1 VAGKEKEIKAKI
13 KLEGEKEYSA
23 ALQTAQ
29 RNLKTLR
36 SELKAETAELGAN
49 ATAQE
54 KNRLKAESLKK
65 QIAEQEKI
73 VETLRK
79 QLAEAKRDYGDNED
93 VVQKYTQ
100 QLNYA
105 RATLGN
111 MQGDLQRL
119 SGEYRNVGNATNA
132 GIVATK
138 SFADSLASIGSVGD
152 SISGSIEDIFTGM
165 ISTVVNAVEQLWD
178 LVGDTASKANNWTDI
193 AGYWGTDPA
202 TIERYARATEASA
215 NSFSDL
221 ESIVSRIVLGGKTDK
236 ITEMLGVSDVN
247 YTNQWDYAMA
257 VMDRI
262 SELTQSGN
270 MPDNFWEEVFGEKKA
285 TKAMDL
291 VNDWQTIQEGLQ
303 TFNADEG
310 GLGVGTDSLE
320 VLNDLWVKM
329 SEITEMWTALKDSV
343 VAGLA
348 PIALDLSVNV
358 TGAFKAL
365 NDFLKADTQ
374 EERDK
379 ALEDLRLNVEGF
391 FKTLKEKLDEAIATL
406 GEVGKSLQGSE
417 DPIVKAIGNA
427 LVTIKDALSWFMD
440 ENNIEKVKAGIGA
453 IFGIWLTAKLAAVA
467 AKLTSII
474 AQINLIKTFSVGK
487 GLLGALGGGGAAEAV
502 GSAAGGAAGAGGGLF
517 SGMFSGIKAAAM
529 KWNASNAALAIP
541 EVSAGVTSVGSALM
555 AAAPLLMVGGAIALD
570 KNEKAIYQSNTEE
583 AEAYVDSI
591 TESITDLADNADA
604 VDTAKLEAV
613 GNLVQL
619 LGEALSG
626 QQDPAKEAAA
636 IDALRNSGMTDVITD
651 SQMQQLNEG
660 TMDYE
665 MTQTL
670 WNILG
675 QLETHYRTLN
685 DPTTYANPI
694 QPNTQDSETASV
706 MRGAPKAIAQAVAN
720 AMSGFSVRMDG
731 VTVGRLVA
739 PYVSQQIARD
749 MVY

>member
-1 VAGKEKEIKAKI
+1 MAGKEKEIKAKI

-54 KNRLKAESLKK
+54 KNRLKAENLKK
-65 QIAEQEKI
+65 QIAEQEKV
-73 VETLRK
+73 VETYRK
-79 QLAEAKRDYGDNED
+79 QLAEVKRDYGDNED

-152 SISGSIEDIFTGM
+152 SISSSIEDIFTGM
-165 ISTVVNAVEQLWD
+165 ISTVVSAVEQLWD
-178 LVGDTASKANNWTDI
+178 VVSDSAARANNYTDI
-193 AGYWGTDPA
+193 AGYWGTDAETIQKYAGAVEA
-202 TIERYARATEASA
+202 TAKDFA
-215 NSFSDL
+215 DL
-221 ESIVSRIVLGGKTDK
+221 ETVVSRIVLGGKTDK

-262 SELTQSGN
+262 HELDKSGGLA
-270 MPDNFWEEVFGEKKA
+270 DNFWEEIFGEKKSL
-285 TKAMDL
+285 KAMNL
-291 VNDWQTIQEGLQ
+291 VRDWEAIQEGLA
-303 TFNADEG
+303 TFDADAGGHGATTEG
-310 GLGVGTDSLE
+310 LQN
-320 VLNDLWVKM
+320 LNELSVSIASVEAKLR
-329 SEITEMWTALKDSV
+329 ALKMTLSEK
-343 VAGLA
+343 LA
-348 PIALDLSVNV
+348 PIALNLMVNV
-358 TGAFKAL
+358 HGSLDAL
-365 NDFLKADTQ
+365 NDFMKAETE
-374 EERDK
+374 EERAAAIKD
-379 ALEDLRLNVEGF
+379 LEDNITEF
-391 FKTLKEKLDEAIATL
+391 FKKIADALRTAIQAVSDVGKEFQGSDDPILKTL
-406 GEVGKSLQGSE
+406 G
-417 DPIVKAIGNA
+417 DIM
-427 LVTIKDALSWFMD
+427 VTITDALSWFMD

-474 AQINLIKTFSVGK
+474 AQINLVKTFSVGK
-487 GLLGALGGGGAAEAV
+487 GLLGAFGGSGAAEAV
-502 GSAAGGAAGAGGGLF
+502 GSAAGGAAGGGLF
-517 SGMFSGIKAAAM
+517 ALIGSGIKEKASSAASSVASGASTAGYYLANTPWVTNAAALAVPGAVIGGVAAMQAHVNKQIDDKVNATAESIMEMAESVQGLDEGRVDAMLSLVDGISEALSSTGDMGKISGVLDILKGMDLDGIVSENDQELIGKFGTDANELDQIEVNELLQRVFSGID
-529 KWNASNAALAIP
+529 
-541 EVSAGVTSVGSALM
+541 EYVHTVS
-555 AAAPLLMVGGAIALD
+555 
-570 KNEKAIYQSNTEE
+570 
-583 AEAYVDSI
+583 
-591 TESITDLADNADA
+591 
-604 VDTAKLEAV
+604 
-613 GNLVQL
+613 
-619 LGEALSG
+619 
-626 QQDPAKEAAA
+626 
-636 IDALRNSGMTDVITD
+636 
-651 SQMQQLNEG
+651 
-660 TMDYE
+660 
-665 MTQTL
+665 
-670 WNILG
+670 
-675 QLETHYRTLN
+675 

-706 MRGAPKAIAQAVAN
+706 MRGAPKAIAQAVTN

-731 VTVGRLVA
+731 ATVGRLVA

>member
-1 VAGKEKEIKAKI
+1 MAGKEKEIKAKI

-54 KNRLKAESLKK
+54 KNRLKAENLKK
-65 QIAEQEKI
+65 QIAEQEKV

-93 VVQKYTQ
+93 VVQKYAQ

-119 SGEYRNVGNATNA
+119 GGEYRNVGNATNA

-152 SISGSIEDIFTGM
+152 SISSSIEDIFTSM
-165 ISTVVNAVEQLWD
+165 ISTVVSAVEQLWD
-178 LVGDTASKANNWTDI
+178 IVSDSAARANNYTDI
-193 AGYWGTDPA
+193 AGYWGTDAETIQKYAGAVEA
-202 TIERYARATEASA
+202 TAKDFA
-215 NSFSDL
+215 DL
-221 ESIVSRIVLGGKTDK
+221 ETVVSRIVLGGKTDK

-262 SELTQSGN
+262 HELDKSGGLA
-270 MPDNFWEEVFGEKKA
+270 DNFWEEIFGEKKSL
-285 TKAMDL
+285 KAMNL
-291 VNDWQTIQEGLQ
+291 VRDWEAIQEGLA
-303 TFNADEG
+303 TFDADAGGHGATTEG
-310 GLGVGTDSLE
+310 LQN
-320 VLNDLWVKM
+320 LN
-329 SEITEMWTALKDSV
+329 E
-343 VAGLA
+343 
-348 PIALDLSVNV
+348 LSVNIASV
-358 TGAFKAL
+358 QAKWEALKMTLSEKLAPTALNLMVNVHGSLDAL
-365 NDFLKADTQ
+365 NDFMKAETE
-374 EERDK
+374 EERAAAIKD
-379 ALEDLRLNVEGF
+379 LEDNITEF
-391 FKTLKEKLDEAIATL
+391 FKKIADALRTAIQAVSDVGKEFQGSDDPILKTL
-406 GEVGKSLQGSE
+406 G
-417 DPIVKAIGNA
+417 DIM
-427 LVTIKDALSWFMD
+427 VTITKALSWFMD

-474 AQINLIKTFSVGK
+474 AQINLVKTFSVGK
-487 GLLGALGGGGAAEAV
+487 GLLGAVGGSGAAEAV
-502 GSAAGGAAGAGGGLF
+502 GSAAGGAAGAGGGL
-517 SGMFSGIKAAAM
+517 FSGIKAAAM

-541 EVSAGVTSVGSALM
+541 EVSAGATSVGSALM
-555 AAAPLLMVGGAIALD
+555 MAAPLLMVGGAIALD

-626 QQDPAKEAAA
+626 QIDPAKEYEA
-636 IDALRNSGMTDVITD
+636 IEALRNSGMTDVITD

-660 TMDYE
+660 MMDSE

-670 WNILG
+670 WNILS
-675 QLETHYRTLN
+675 QLETHYRTLS
-685 DPTTYANPI
+685 DPTANANPI

-706 MRGAPKAIAQAVAN
+706 MRGAPKAIAQAVTN

>member
-1 VAGKEKEIKAKI
+1 MAGKEKEIKAKI

-54 KNRLKAESLKK
+54 KNRLKAENLKK
-65 QIAEQEKI
+65 QIAEQEKV

-93 VVQKYTQ
+93 VVQKYAQ

-152 SISGSIEDIFTGM
+152 SISSAIEDIFTGM
-165 ISTVVNAVEQLWD
+165 ISTVASAVEQLWD
-178 LVGDTASKANNWTDI
+178 IVSDSAARANNYTDI
-193 AGYWGTDPA
+193 AGYWGTDAETIQKYAGAVEA
-202 TIERYARATEASA
+202 TAKDFA
-215 NSFSDL
+215 DL
-221 ESIVSRIVLGGKTDK
+221 ETVVSRIVLGGKTDK

-262 SELTQSGN
+262 HELDKSGGLA
-270 MPDNFWEEVFGEKKA
+270 DNFWEEIFGEKKSL
-285 TKAMDL
+285 KAMNL
-291 VNDWQTIQEGLQ
+291 VRDWEAIQEGLA
-303 TFNADEG
+303 TFDADAGGHGATTEG
-310 GLGVGTDSLE
+310 LQN
-320 VLNDLWVKM
+320 LNELSVSIASVEAKWRALKM
-329 SEITEMWTALKDSV
+329 TLSEKLAPTALN
-343 VAGLA
+343 LM
-348 PIALDLSVNV
+348 VNV
-358 TGAFKAL
+358 HGSLDAL
-365 NDFLKADTQ
+365 NDFMKAETE
-374 EERDK
+374 EERAAAIKD
-379 ALEDLRLNVEGF
+379 LEDNITEF
-391 FKTLKEKLDEAIATL
+391 FKKIADALRTAIQAVSDVGKEFQGSDDPILKTL
-406 GEVGKSLQGSE
+406 G
-417 DPIVKAIGNA
+417 DIM
-427 LVTIKDALSWFMD
+427 VTITDALSWFMD

-474 AQINLIKTFSVGK
+474 AQINLVKTFSVGK

-517 SGMFSGIKAAAM
+517 SGIKAAAM

-541 EVSAGVTSVGSALM
+541 EVSAGATSVGSALM
-555 AAAPLLMVGGAIALD
+555 LAAPLLMVGGAIALD
-570 KNEKAIYQSNTEE
+570 KDQKAIYQSNTEE

-619 LGEALSG
+619 LGDALSG

-706 MRGAPKAIAQAVAN
+706 MRGVPRAITQAIKDAL
-720 AMSGFSVRMDG
+720 AGFGVTMDG
-731 VTVGRLVA
+731 ATVGRLVA
-739 PYVSQQIARD
+739 PYVSRQIARE
-749 MVY
+749 MEY

>member
-1 VAGKEKEIKAKI
+1 MAGKEKEIKTTI
-13 KLEGEKEYSA
+13 KLEGENEYRA
-23 ALQTAQ
+23 AIKDAQ
-29 RNLKTLR
+29 RHIKTLK

-65 QIAEQEKI
+65 QIAEQEKV

-93 VVQKYTQ
+93 VVQQYTQ

-119 SGEYRNVGNATNA
+119 GGEYRNVGNATNA

-152 SISGSIEDIFTGM
+152 SISSSIEDIFTGM
-165 ISTVVNAVEQLWD
+165 ISTVVSAVEQLWD
-178 LVGDTASKANNWTDI
+178 LVGDTASKANNWSDI

-215 NSFSDL
+215 NSFTDL
-221 ESIVSRIVLGGKTDK
+221 ESVVSRIVLGGKTDK

-247 YTNQWDYAMA
+247 YSNQWDYAMA

-262 SELTQSGN
+262 SELSQSGN

-329 SEITEMWTALKDSV
+329 SEITEMWTSLKDSV

-365 NDFLKADTQ
+365 NDFLKADTK
-374 EERDK
+374 EERNK
-379 ALEDLRLNVEGF
+379 ALEDLKTNVEGF
-391 FKTLKEKLDEAIATL
+391 FNTLREKLEEAIATL
-406 GEVGKSLQGSE
+406 GEVGESLQGSE

-474 AQINLIKTFSVGK
+474 AQINLVKTFSVGK
-487 GLLGALGGGGAAEAV
+487 GLLGTLGGGGAAEAV

-517 SGMFSGIKAAAM
+517 SGIKAAAM
-529 KWNASNAALAIP
+529 RWNASNAALTIP

-555 AAAPLLMVGGAIALD
+555 SASPLLMVGGAIALD
-570 KNEKAIYQSNTEE
+570 KYQKGIYQSNTEE

-619 LGEALSG
+619 LGDALSG
-626 QQDPAKEAAA
+626 QIDPAKEYEA
-636 IDALRNSGMTDVITD
+636 IEALRNSGMTDVITD

-660 TMDYE
+660 TMDSE

-670 WNILG
+670 WNILS

-706 MRGAPKAIAQAVAN
+706 MRGAPKAIAQAVTN

-749 MVY
+749 MVS

>member
-1 VAGKEKEIKAKI
+1 MAGKEKEIKAKI

-54 KNRLKAESLKK
+54 KNRLKAENLKK
-65 QIAEQEKI
+65 QIAEQEKV

-93 VVQKYTQ
+93 VVQKYAQ

-152 SISGSIEDIFTGM
+152 SISSAIEDIFTGM
-165 ISTVVNAVEQLWD
+165 ISTVASAVEQLWD

-215 NSFSDL
+215 NSFTDL
-221 ESIVSRIVLGGKTDK
+221 ESVVSRIVLGGKTDK

-262 SELTQSGN
+262 SELSQSGN

-329 SEITEMWTALKDSV
+329 SEITEMWTSLKDSV
-343 VAGLA
+343 AAGLA
-348 PIALDLSVNV
+348 PIFLDLSVNV

-374 EERDK
+374 EERNK
-379 ALEDLRLNVEGF
+379 ALGDLKTNVEGF
-391 FKTLKEKLDEAIATL
+391 FNKLREELEKAIDTL

-417 DPIVKAIGNA
+417 DPIVKAIGNV

-474 AQINLIKTFSVGK
+474 AQINLVKTFSVGK
-487 GLLGALGGGGAAEAV
+487 GLLGAVGGSGAAEAV

-517 SGMFSGIKAAAM
+517 SGIKAAAM
-529 KWNASNAALAIP
+529 KWNASNAALTIP

-555 AAAPLLMVGGAIALD
+555 SASPLLMVGGAIALD
-570 KNEKAIYQSNTEE
+570 KYQKGIYQSNTEE

-619 LGEALSG
+619 LGDALSG

-706 MRGAPKAIAQAVAN
+706 MRGVPRAITQAIKDAL
-720 AMSGFSVRMDG
+720 AGFGVTMDG
-731 VTVGRLVA
+731 ATVGRLVA
-739 PYVSQQIARD
+739 PYVSRQIARE
-749 MVY
+749 MEY

>member
-1 VAGKEKEIKAKI
+1 MAGKEKEIKAKI

-54 KNRLKAESLKK
+54 KNRLKAENLKK
-65 QIAEQEKI
+65 QIAEQEKV

-93 VVQKYTQ
+93 VVQKYAQ

-152 SISGSIEDIFTGM
+152 SISSSIEDIFTGM
-165 ISTVVNAVEQLWD
+165 ISTVVSAVEQLWD

-215 NSFSDL
+215 NSFTDL
-221 ESIVSRIVLGGKTDK
+221 ESVVSRIVLGGKTDK

-262 SELTQSGN
+262 SELSQSGN

-329 SEITEMWTALKDSV
+329 SEITEMWTSLKDSV
-343 VAGLA
+343 AAGLA
-348 PIALDLSVNV
+348 PIFLDLSVNV

-374 EERDK
+374 EERNK
-379 ALEDLRLNVEGF
+379 ALGDLKTNVEGF
-391 FKTLKEKLDEAIATL
+391 FNKLREELEKAIDTL

-417 DPIVKAIGNA
+417 DPIVKAIGNV

-474 AQINLIKTFSVGK
+474 AQINLVKTFSVGK
-487 GLLGALGGGGAAEAV
+487 GLLGAVGGSGAAEAV
-502 GSAAGGAAGAGGGLF
+502 GSAAGGAAGGGLF
-517 SGMFSGIKAAAM
+517 ARIGSGIKEKASSAASSVASGASTAGYYLANTPWVTNAAALAVPGAVIGGVAAMQAHVNKQIDDKVNATAESIMEMAESVQGLDEGRVDAMLSLVDGISEALSSTGDMGKISGVLDILKGMDLDGIVSENDQELIGKFGTDANELDQIEVNELLQRVFSGID
-529 KWNASNAALAIP
+529 
-541 EVSAGVTSVGSALM
+541 EYVHTVS
-555 AAAPLLMVGGAIALD
+555 
-570 KNEKAIYQSNTEE
+570 
-583 AEAYVDSI
+583 
-591 TESITDLADNADA
+591 
-604 VDTAKLEAV
+604 
-613 GNLVQL
+613 
-619 LGEALSG
+619 
-626 QQDPAKEAAA
+626 
-636 IDALRNSGMTDVITD
+636 
-651 SQMQQLNEG
+651 
-660 TMDYE
+660 
-665 MTQTL
+665 
-670 WNILG
+670 
-675 QLETHYRTLN
+675 

-706 MRGAPKAIAQAVAN
+706 MRGAPKAIAQAVTN

-731 VTVGRLVA
+731 ATVGRLVA

>member
-1 VAGKEKEIKAKI
+1 MAGKEKEIKAKI

-54 KNRLKAESLKK
+54 KNRLKAENLKK
-65 QIAEQEKI
+65 QIAEQEKV

-93 VVQKYTQ
+93 VVQKYAQ

-119 SGEYRNVGNATNA
+119 GGEYRNVGNATNA

-152 SISGSIEDIFTGM
+152 SISSSIEDIFTGM
-165 ISTVVNAVEQLWD
+165 ISTVVSAVEQLWD

-215 NSFSDL
+215 NSFTDL
-221 ESIVSRIVLGGKTDK
+221 ESVVSRIVLGGKTDK

-262 SELTQSGN
+262 SELSQSGN

-329 SEITEMWTALKDSV
+329 SEITEMWTSLKDSV

-374 EERDK
+374 EERNK
-379 ALEDLRLNVEGF
+379 ALEDLKTNVEGF
-391 FKTLKEKLDEAIATL
+391 FDTLREELEKAIDTL

-417 DPIVKAIGNA
+417 DPIVKAIGNV

-474 AQINLIKTFSVGK
+474 AQINLVKTFSVGK
-487 GLLGALGGGGAAEAV
+487 GLLGAVGGSGAAEAV

-517 SGMFSGIKAAAM
+517 SGIKAAAM
-529 KWNASNAALAIP
+529 KWNASNAALTIP

-555 AAAPLLMVGGAIALD
+555 SASPLLMVGGAIALD
-570 KNEKAIYQSNTEE
+570 KYQKGIYKSNTEE

-613 GNLVQL
+613 GSLVQL
-619 LGEALSG
+619 LGDTLSG
-626 QQDPAKEAAA
+626 QIDPAKEAAA

-660 TMDYE
+660 TMDSK

-706 MRGAPKAIAQAVAN
+706 MRGVPRAITQAIKDAL
-720 AMSGFSVRMDG
+720 AGFGVTMDG
-731 VTVGRLVA
+731 ATVGRLVA
-739 PYVSQQIARD
+739 PYVSRQIARE
-749 MVY
+749 MEY

>member
-1 VAGKEKEIKAKI
+1 MAGKEKEIKAKI

-65 QIAEQEKI
+65 QIAEQEKV
-73 VETLRK
+73 VETYRK
-79 QLAEAKRDYGDNED
+79 QLAEVKRDYGDNED

-119 SGEYRNVGNATNA
+119 GGEYRNVGNATNA

-152 SISGSIEDIFTGM
+152 SISSSIEDIFTGM
-165 ISTVVNAVEQLWD
+165 ISTVVSAVEQLWD
-178 LVGDTASKANNWTDI
+178 VVSDSAARANNYTDI
-193 AGYWGTDPA
+193 AGYWGTDAETIQKYAGAVEA
-202 TIERYARATEASA
+202 TAKDFA
-215 NSFSDL
+215 DL
-221 ESIVSRIVLGGKTDK
+221 ETVVSRLVLGGKTDK

-262 SELTQSGN
+262 HELDKSGGLA
-270 MPDNFWEEVFGEKKA
+270 DNFWEEIFGEKKSL
-285 TKAMDL
+285 KAMNL
-291 VNDWQTIQEGLQ
+291 VRDWEAIQEGLA
-303 TFNADEG
+303 TFDADAGGHGATTEG
-310 GLGVGTDSLE
+310 LQN
-320 VLNDLWVKM
+320 LNELSVSIASVEAKWRALKM
-329 SEITEMWTALKDSV
+329 TLSEKLAPTALN
-343 VAGLA
+343 LM
-348 PIALDLSVNV
+348 VNV
-358 TGAFKAL
+358 HGSLDAL
-365 NDFLKADTQ
+365 NDFMKAETE
-374 EERDK
+374 EERAAAIKD
-379 ALEDLRLNVEGF
+379 LEDNITEFFNKIADALRAAIQAVSDVGKEFQGSDDPIL
-391 FKTLKEKLDEAIATL
+391 KTLGDIM
-406 GEVGKSLQGSE
+406 
-417 DPIVKAIGNA
+417 
-427 LVTIKDALSWFMD
+427 VTITDALSWFMD

-474 AQINLIKTFSVGK
+474 AQINLVKTFSVGK
-487 GLLGALGGGGAAEAV
+487 GLLGALGGSGAAEAV

-517 SGMFSGIKAAAM
+517 SAIKAAAM
-529 KWNASNAALAIP
+529 KWNASNAALTIP
-541 EVSAGVTSVGSALM
+541 EVGAGVTSVGSALM
-555 AAAPLLMVGGAIALD
+555 SASPLLMAGGAIALD
-570 KNEKAIYQSNTEE
+570 KYQKGIYQSNTEE

-619 LGEALSG
+619 LGDALSG
-626 QQDPAKEAAA
+626 QQDPAKEFAA

-660 TMDYE
+660 TMDSE

-694 QPNTQDSETASV
+694 QSNTQDSETASV
-706 MRGAPKAIAQAVAN
+706 MRGAPKAIAQAVTN

>member
-1 VAGKEKEIKAKI
+1 MAGKEKEIKAKI

-65 QIAEQEKI
+65 QIAEQEKV
-73 VETLRK
+73 VETYRK
-79 QLAEAKRDYGDNED
+79 QLAEVKRDYGDNED

-119 SGEYRNVGNATNA
+119 GGEYRNVGNATNA

-152 SISGSIEDIFTGM
+152 SISSSIEDIFTGM
-165 ISTVVNAVEQLWD
+165 ISTVVSAVEQLWD
-178 LVGDTASKANNWTDI
+178 VVSDSAARANNYTDI
-193 AGYWGTDPA
+193 AGYWGTDAETIQKYAGAVEA
-202 TIERYARATEASA
+202 TAKDFA
-215 NSFSDL
+215 DL
-221 ESIVSRIVLGGKTDK
+221 ETVVSRLVLGGKTDK

-262 SELTQSGN
+262 HELDKSGGLA
-270 MPDNFWEEVFGEKKA
+270 DNFWEEIFGEKKSL
-285 TKAMDL
+285 KAMNL
-291 VNDWQTIQEGLQ
+291 VRDWEAIQEGLA
-303 TFNADEG
+303 TFDADAGGHGATTEG
-310 GLGVGTDSLE
+310 LKN
-320 VLNDLWVKM
+320 LNELSVSIASVQAKW
-329 SEITEMWTALKDSV
+329 EALKMTLSEK
-343 VAGLA
+343 LA
-348 PIALDLSVNV
+348 PTALDLMVNV
-358 TGAFKAL
+358 HGSLDAL
-365 NDFLKADTQ
+365 NDFMKAETE
-374 EERDK
+374 EERAAAIKD
-379 ALEDLRLNVEGF
+379 LEDNITEFFNKIADALRAAIQAVSDVGKEFQGSDDPIL
-391 FKTLKEKLDEAIATL
+391 KTLGDIM
-406 GEVGKSLQGSE
+406 
-417 DPIVKAIGNA
+417 
-427 LVTIKDALSWFMD
+427 VTITDALSWFMD

-453 IFGIWLTAKLAAVA
+453 IFGIWLTTKLAAVA

-474 AQINLIKTFSVGK
+474 AQINLVKTFSVGK
-487 GLLGALGGGGAAEAV
+487 GLLGAVGGSGAAEAV

-517 SGMFSGIKAAAM
+517 SGIKAAAM
-529 KWNASNAALAIP
+529 KWNASNAALTIP

-555 AAAPLLMVGGAIALD
+555 SASPLLMVGGAIALD
-570 KNEKAIYQSNTEE
+570 KYQKGIYQSNTEE

-613 GNLVQL
+613 GSLVQL
-619 LGEALSG
+619 LGDALSG
-626 QQDPAKEAAA
+626 QIDQAKEAAA

-660 TMDYE
+660 TMDSE

-694 QPNTQDSETASV
+694 QSNTQDSETASV
-706 MRGAPKAIAQAVAN
+706 MRGAPKAIAQAVTN

>member
-1 VAGKEKEIKAKI
+1 MAGKEKEIKAKI

-65 QIAEQEKI
+65 QIAEQEKV
-73 VETLRK
+73 VETYRK
-79 QLAEAKRDYGDNED
+79 QLAEVKRDYGDNED

-119 SGEYRNVGNATNA
+119 GGEYRNVGNATNA

-152 SISGSIEDIFTGM
+152 SISSSIEDIFTGM
-165 ISTVVNAVEQLWD
+165 ISTVVSAVEQLWD
-178 LVGDTASKANNWTDI
+178 VVSDSAARANNYTDI
-193 AGYWGTDPA
+193 AGYWGTDAETIQKYAGAVEA
-202 TIERYARATEASA
+202 TAKDFA
-215 NSFSDL
+215 DL
-221 ESIVSRIVLGGKTDK
+221 ETVVSRLVLGGKTDK

-247 YTNQWDYAMA
+247 YSNQWDYAMA

-262 SELTQSGN
+262 HELDKSGGLA
-270 MPDNFWEEVFGEKKA
+270 DNFWEEIFGEKKSL
-285 TKAMDL
+285 KAMNL
-291 VNDWQTIQEGLQ
+291 VRDWEAIQEGLA
-303 TFNADEG
+303 TFDADAGGHGATTEG
-310 GLGVGTDSLE
+310 LQN
-320 VLNDLWVKM
+320 LNELSVSIASVEAKWQ
-329 SEITEMWTALKDSV
+329 ALKMTLSEQ
-343 VAGLA
+343 LA
-348 PIALDLSVNV
+348 PTALDLMVNV
-358 TGAFKAL
+358 HGSLDAL
-365 NDFLKADTQ
+365 NDFMKAETE
-374 EERDK
+374 EERAAAIKD
-379 ALEDLRLNVEGF
+379 LEDNITEF
-391 FKTLKEKLDEAIATL
+391 FKKIADALRAAIQAVSDVGKEFQGSDDPILKTL
-406 GEVGKSLQGSE
+406 G
-417 DPIVKAIGNA
+417 DIM
-427 LVTIKDALSWFMD
+427 VTITKALSWFTD

-453 IFGIWLTAKLAAVA
+453 IFGIWLTTKLAAVA

-474 AQINLIKTFSVGK
+474 AQINLVKTFSVGK

-517 SGMFSGIKAAAM
+517 SGIKAAAM
-529 KWNASNAALAIP
+529 KWNASNAALTIP

-555 AAAPLLMVGGAIALD
+555 SASPLLMAGGAIALD
-570 KNEKAIYQSNTEE
+570 KYQKGIYQSNTEE

-613 GNLVQL
+613 GSLVQL
-619 LGEALSG
+619 LGDALSG
-626 QQDPAKEAAA
+626 QIDPAKEAAA

-660 TMDYE
+660 TMDSE

-706 MRGAPKAIAQAVAN
+706 MRGAPKAIAQAVTN

-749 MVY
+749 MVS

>member
-1 VAGKEKEIKAKI
+1 MAGKEKEIKAKI

-65 QIAEQEKI
+65 QIAEQEKV
-73 VETLRK
+73 VETYRK
-79 QLAEAKRDYGDNED
+79 QLAEVKRDYGDNED

-119 SGEYRNVGNATNA
+119 GGEYRNVGNATNA

-152 SISGSIEDIFTGM
+152 SISSSIEDIFTSM
-165 ISTVVNAVEQLWD
+165 ISTVVSAVEQLWD
-178 LVGDTASKANNWTDI
+178 VVSDSAARANNYTDI
-193 AGYWGTDPA
+193 AGYWGTDAETIQKYAGAVEA
-202 TIERYARATEASA
+202 TAKDFA
-215 NSFSDL
+215 DL
-221 ESIVSRIVLGGKTDK
+221 ETVVSRLVLGGKTDK

-262 SELTQSGN
+262 HELDKSGGLA
-270 MPDNFWEEVFGEKKA
+270 DNFWEEIFGEKKSL
-285 TKAMDL
+285 KAMNL
-291 VNDWQTIQEGLQ
+291 VRDWEAIQEGLATFDADAGGHGATTEGLQNLNELSVNIASVQ
-303 TFNADEG
+303 TKWE
-310 GLGVGTDSLE
+310 
-320 VLNDLWVKM
+320 
-329 SEITEMWTALKDSV
+329 ALKMTLSEK
-343 VAGLA
+343 LA
-348 PIALDLSVNV
+348 PTALDLMVNV
-358 TGAFKAL
+358 HGSLDAL
-365 NDFLKADTQ
+365 NDFMKAETE
-374 EERDK
+374 EERAAAIKD
-379 ALEDLRLNVEGF
+379 LEDNITEF
-391 FKTLKEKLDEAIATL
+391 FKKIADALRTAIQAVSDVGKEFQGSDDPILKTL
-406 GEVGKSLQGSE
+406 G
-417 DPIVKAIGNA
+417 DIM
-427 LVTIKDALSWFMD
+427 VTITDALSWFT
-440 ENNIEKVKAGIGA
+440 EEGNIEKVKAGIGA

-474 AQINLIKTFSVGK
+474 AQINLVKTFSVGK
-487 GLLGALGGGGAAEAV
+487 GLLGAVGGSGAAEAV
-502 GSAAGGAAGAGGGLF
+502 GSAAGGAAGAAGGL
-517 SGMFSGIKAAAM
+517 FSGIKAAAM

-619 LGEALSG
+619 LGDALSG

-670 WNILG
+670 WNILS
-675 QLETHYRTLN
+675 QLETHYRTLS
-685 DPTTYANPI
+685 DPTANANPI

-706 MRGAPKAIAQAVAN
+706 MRGVPRAITQAIKDAL
-720 AMSGFSVRMDG
+720 AGFGVTMDG
-731 VTVGRLVA
+731 ATVGRLVA
-739 PYVSQQIARD
+739 PYVSRQIARE
-749 MVY
+749 MEY